1 MDNSSSF
8 SLRFALLFAV
18 SVAAMLGGPKVTAT
32 EGLEAPFTPSTPLTP
47 PSTPL
52 TPPPTPTPQDLQE
65 HSFFSHTALLPPIL
79 SHLGFHEL
87 ATAAPSLSDTAS
99 TTSSAWTGPSTIFAP
114 SDSSLRTC
122 FSCSVPNLLREH
134 IVPGLFTI
142 DYLRRLAF
150 GTKIE
155 TLSPGRCI
163 TITSDSVH
171 PNTTAAAAKV
181 FIGGVEITQP
191 DLFNNGMVVVHGL
204 QGFVTPLSP
213 FSCDVER
220 MTSLSFPYHPD
231 QRSSHHL
238 HTPAA
243 SVQPAIMRLMLRD
256 AMLRLRN
263 NGFSILA
270 LALKVKYPEL
280 VTLNNMTVFAVD
292 DLSIFS
298 GSHSYISNVRFHI
311 VPNHYLSIADLEKLP
326 VGTALPTLERGQPLL
341 ITTSGGGV
349 TLAPMRIN
357 YVRVKVSDVIR
368 NVKIMVHSVYLPF
381 PHINPVAAA
390 YDSILGGEG
399 ASEGEANIPP
409 DSVAQSQRTEG
420 TCSALDGRGNC
431 GGVPPMPN
439 VKPMVDIEDHH
450 GL

>member
-1 MDNSSSF
+1 MENSSF
-8 SLRFALLFAV
+8 SLRFALIFAFCF
-18 SVAAMLGGPKVTAT
+18 AAMLCGPKVTAT
-32 EGLEAPFTPSTPLTP
+32 EGLEATFTPSAPP
-47 PSTPL
+47 PS
-52 TPPPTPTPQDLQE
+52 PQDIQE

-87 ATAAPSLSDTAS
+87 ATAAPSLSDTA
-99 TTSSAWTGPSTIFAP
+99 TTASSAWTGPSTIFAP
-114 SDSSLRTC
+114 SDASLRTC

-142 DYLRRLAF
+142 DYLRKLAF

-163 TITSDSVH
+163 TVTSDSVH
-171 PNTTAAAAKV
+171 PNTSTGAASKV

-204 QGFVTPLSP
+204 QGFVSPLSP

-220 MTSLSFPYHPD
+220 MTSLSFPFHPD
-231 QRSSHHL
+231 HRSTQHL
-238 HTPAA
+238 HTPGAT
-243 SVQPAIMRLMLRD
+243 VQPSIMRLMLRD

-270 LALKVKYPEL
+270 LAMKVKYAEL

-311 VPNHYLSIADLEKLP
+311 VPNHYLSLADLEKLP
-326 VGTALPTLERGQPLL
+326 VGTALPTLERGQTLL
-341 ITTSGGGV
+341 ITTSGGGM

-357 YVRVKVSDVIR
+357 YVRVKVADVIR
-368 NVKIMVHSVYLPF
+368 NIKIVVHSVYLPF

-390 YDSILGGEG
+390 YDTILGGGG
-399 ASEGEANIPP
+399 ASEGAADMP
-409 DSVAQSQRTEG
+409 DSTDQTMEG
-420 TCSALDGRGNC
+420 TCSALDGRGGC
-431 GGVPPMPN
+431 GGVTGVSPMPQ
-439 VKPMVDIEDHH
+439 VKPMVEIEDHH